1 VTSKTACLL
10 LATTLLAAAGAAS
23 AQDFTPKAKG
33 TWVVD
38 YRLTDVS
45 PDEKAPINTSGGV
58 STGLHASIN
67 DSIVPT
73 LGVGYF
79 LTDNVALDLTLGTS
93 HHKINAVGTGVNV
106 NVHDTWVLP
115 PVLTVQYHFNPKGR
129 FSPYVG
135 TGPNY
140 MLFYSGEDKNGYA
153 VKLKSGF
160 GWAAQAGADYA
171 LKDRW
176 SANIDVKKVF
186 YSTTATINGG
196 ALTSHVKMDP
206 WVVSAG
212 FSYRY

>member
-58 STGLHASIN
+58 ATGLHASIN

-79 LTDNVALDLTLGTS
+79 LTDNVALDLTLGAS
-93 HHKINAVGTGVNV
+93 HQRGRHGRERQCARHLGAAAGPDRAV
-106 NVHDTWVLP
+106 P
-115 PVLTVQYHFNPKGR
+115 FQPERPVLALRRH
-129 FSPYVG
+129 
-135 TGPNY
+135 
-140 MLFYSGEDKNGYA
+140 
-153 VKLKSGF
+153 
-160 GWAAQAGADYA
+160 GA
-171 LKDRW
+171 
-176 SANIDVKKVF
+176 
-186 YSTTATINGG
+186 
-196 ALTSHVKMDP
+196 
-206 WVVSAG
+206 
-212 FSYRY
+212 